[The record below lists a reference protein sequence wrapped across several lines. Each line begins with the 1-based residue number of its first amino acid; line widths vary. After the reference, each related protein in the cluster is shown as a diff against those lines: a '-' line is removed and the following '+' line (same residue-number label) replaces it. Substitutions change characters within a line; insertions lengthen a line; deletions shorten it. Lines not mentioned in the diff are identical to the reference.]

1 MSFKD
6 RNALIEQSKEKVLNN
21 EKITDKAVKEIMFV
35 YDETAA
41 KLETEIHALYQK
53 FATDNKLTE
62 AAASKL
68 LSDKQ
73 YSVWRKSIEEY
84 LKDIDSEGSGSK
96 TLLELNTLA
105 MKSRISVKEQ
115 LLSNVYRNM
124 LDLAE
129 DSTTKLE
136 SVLADIVKVNY
147 TEGAF
152 RVQSS
157 LGIGFSVTRLSE
169 DTIKEVL
176 AYPWDTKRF
185 SQSIWDKSDKI
196 AAVAKHELSLG
207 FASGSSVEKMAKS
220 INDIMD
226 KGKYAAQRLVRT
238 ECSYFSGKAELMS
251 YQESGITRYRF
262 LGGSEGSEHCACGA
276 LNGQT
281 FDVDKAEVGV
291 NYPPMHPNCKCTT
304 VAVVENSIFDER
316 NDTEPLLDN
325 IKLQEWQERYVQDG
339 IANNFDLDIAKEN
352 YKEFLQ
358 SVPKKNK
365 MYLEFYSGITE
376 YVDNPNFNG
385 TFAYSLP
392 MDKIIF
398 NSSHSAFKNIDF
410 NIANTHELAH
420 RIDILYS
427 KSWLSKKFLS
437 AIKKS
442 EKDTMK
448 FKSILES
455 QSAIDEQGFFSDI
468 ISALSHDSLTLNF
481 GHNSEYWD
489 IPLTKER
496 EIFANIFCLE
506 SYNSSYLEDIK
517 AYFPNVY
524 KEYLKLMEG

>member
-73 YSVWRKSIEEY
+73 YSVWRKSVEEY

-147 TEGAF
+147 VEGAF

-304 VAVVENSIFDER
+304 VAVVGNSIFDER
-316 NDTEPLLDN
+316 NDTEPLSDN
-325 IKLQEWQERYVQDG
+325 IKLQEWQERYVGKEDAVPLPVKLSEAESHAINTYISSEAYKLNDKLRRG
-339 IANNFDLDIAKEN
+339 ARLSLSDKKLIKNLDAA
-352 YKEFLQ
+352 L
-358 SVPKKNK
+358 
-365 MYLEFYSGITE
+365 
-376 YVDNPNFNG
+376 
-385 TFAYSLP
+385 
-392 MDKIIF
+392 DKIPEYKGTVYRSVSDFGIDDVKGF
-398 NSSHSAFKNIDF
+398 VNSHKVGSTLTATSYLSSSTSVYDSSFPIQYVIKS
-410 NIANTHELAH
+410 
-420 RIDILYS
+420 RYGKDIRAS
-427 KSWLSKKFLS
+427 
-437 AIKKS
+437 
-442 EKDTMK
+442 
-448 FKSILES
+448 
-455 QSAIDEQGFFSDI
+455 
-468 ISALSHDSLTLNF
+468 N
-481 GHNSEYWD
+481 
-489 IPLTKER
+489 ER
-496 EIFANIFCLE
+496 E
-506 SYNSSYLEDIK
+506 
-517 AYFPNVY
+517 
-524 KEYLKLMEG
+524 KEILFKRNTSFLITKIDGNTIYMEE